1 MDTNLQNIL
10 TFKTM
15 ITPMVIQVF
24 FWIAVAL
31 VVISGLGA
39 IFAGKSLYGLGMILL
54 GPIMVRIYVELIIV
68 IFKINEGV
76 QKMSE

>member
-39 IFAGKSLYGLGMILL
+39 IFAGKFLYGLGMILL

-68 IFKINEGV
+68 IFKVNEGV

>member
-39 IFAGKSLYGLGMILL
+39 IFAGKFLYGLGMILL